1 VSDRIA
7 VPIRIYNGEKWGA
20 LTYIACGRPLEVVA
34 EQFEQKKENFSLFGQ
49 HRVRLFKLKANI
61 HFKLPADAVTLDISG
76 VPAAVQPPPTRR
88 QKGR

>member
-1 VSDRIA
+1 VTDKIV
-7 VPIRIYNGEKWGA
+7 VPIRMYNGEKWGA

-34 EQFEQKKENFSLFGQ
+34 EQFEQKKDNFSLFGQ

-61 HFKLPADAVTLDISG
+61 HFKLPPDAVTLDISN
-76 VPAAVQPPPTRR
+76 VPASTQPPTRR